1 MATRLNP
8 CCWIHLF
15 HSVTRSGSMT
25 WVRKVYVRCFSVSF
39 FAEDCV
45 RKTGTLSCSARSW
58 TASVTELWNC
68 PTTATTRSWLTSF
81 RRPAAPFSGVPASSS
96 TMSSILRPPRTPPC
110 PLISSVA
117 ILAPRTMNCPAAAS
131 PGGESG
137 VSTPILMGAW
147 AKAGTASVAAATAA
161 SRKVLGALS
170 MVTVLQYGIVGLTG
184 SASYAGGLV
193 AVKVSSS
200 AREAL
205 DEPEVGGR
213 EPVARQHRCLD
224 PEHLL
229 PLLRAGLALHGA
241 AEEEDPHGFLRID
254 PSDCLDQLAYRRF
267 YSELLLH
274 LAPERILRLLRG
286 QDLATRKLPEAGQV
300 RALEPAGDEIAAA
313 SLDDRRDDLDGVGHR
328 ALGRGPAAVYR
339 DHRAGDIA

>member
-96 TMSSILRPPRTPPC
+96 AMISILRPPRTPPW
-110 PLISSVA
+110 PLISSAA
-117 ILAPRTMNCPAAAS
+117 ILAPRTMNCPAVAS

-137 VSTPILMGAW
+137 VRTPILTGAW
-147 AKAGTASVAAATAA
+147 AKAGVASAAAAMAA
-161 SRKVLGALS
+161 SEKALRALR
-170 MVTVLQYGIVGLTG
+170 MVIVLQLGIVRLTG
-184 SASYAGGLV
+184 SASYADGLV
-193 AVKVSSS
+193 AVKVPSR
-200 AREAL
+200 AGKAL
-205 DEPEVGGR
+205 DEPEIRRGEAVR
-213 EPVARQHRCLD
+213 RKISRLD

-229 PLLRAGLALHGA
+229 PLLRAGLSQESA
-241 AEEEDPHGFLRID
+241 AEEAEPDALFRIGPIHGV
-254 PSDCLDQLAYRRF
+254 DQLSHRRVH
-267 YSELLLH
+267 S
-274 LAPERILRLLRG
+274 
-286 QDLATRKLPEAGQV
+286 KLF
-300 RALEPAGDEIAAA
+300 L
-313 SLDDRRDDLDGVGHR
+313 
-328 ALGRGPAAVYR
+328 
-339 DHRAGDIA
+339 